1 MELDTPDNLPNM
13 KPCEYNNILTGL
25 IERVSGLRDRRPSA
39 GRWHTVMGIVTDAEE
54 MVTMLKSD
62 VVVKVSREIV
72 LDADEGIDYAVLGDK
87 FQSLVPVELTKATDN
102 ETEAMQRLNGV
113 VEGLAALLQKIAD
126 QLGRRHD
133 DEEYIKLY
141 DNELK
146 RYQRYWGHSTLR
158 DYKEFSEGD
167 CLGTPTMEE
176 LENYRAEKMMHLFD
190 TGIFSESVAHR
201 RSARRYPDEVIL
213 PVPDSTST
221 IAEKDVHKH
230 YFCLRKVCD
239 YDDGCL
245 VVNPIKAGI
254 YFFVHRKDKKA
265 KDRRNDFLKYMM
277 KIDLA
282 QQDMTAL
289 RVAEKNALPSELGS
303 AEALRYW
310 QRLLEKGFGEDN
322 FKLASETTR
331 KQAMY
336 IAESFAEKLGLRS
349 KWKLFQDFWGIN
361 GLAQEKWEMQQTGT
375 MPTRYKEIDEI
386 FKD

>member
-1 MELDTPDNLPNM
+1 M
-13 KPCEYNNILTGL
+13 KPQEYNNRLTGL
-25 IERVSGLRDRRPSA
+25 TERISGLKDRRPSA
-39 GRWHTVMGIVTDAEE
+39 GRWHTVMGIVADVEE
-54 MVTMLKSD
+54 MVTMLEGD

-72 LDADEGIDYAVLGDK
+72 LDADEGIDYAVLGDT
-87 FQSLVPVELTKATDN
+87 FLSLLPVELLKATAD
-102 ETEAMQRLNGV
+102 EAVAMQRLNEA
-113 VEGLAALLQKIAD
+113 VEELAALLQKIAD
-126 QLGRRHD
+126 LLDRRHD

-141 DNELK
+141 DDELK
-146 RYQRYWGHSTLR
+146 RYMRYWGNSTR
-158 DYKEFSEGD
+158 REYKEFSEGD
-167 CLGTPTMEE
+167 CLGMPTMEE
-176 LENYRAEKMMHLFD
+176 LENYRAEKMMHLFE
-190 TGIFSESVAHR
+190 TGIFGDSVAHK
-201 RSARRYPDEVIL
+201 RSARRYPDEVAL
-213 PVPDSTST
+213 PLPDSTSN

-239 YDDGCL
+239 YKDGCL
-245 VVNPIKAGI
+245 VVNPIKSGI

-289 RVAEKNALPSELGS
+289 RVAKENAMPRELGT
-303 AEALRYW
+303 AEAMCYW
-310 QRLLEKGFGEDN
+310 QRLLEKGFVEKD
-322 FKLASETTR
+322 FKLATKTTR

-349 KWKLFQDFWGIN
+349 KWKLFQEFWGIN

>member
-1 MELDTPDNLPNM
+1 M
-13 KPCEYNNILTGL
+13 
-25 IERVSGLRDRRPSA
+25 
-39 GRWHTVMGIVTDAEE
+39 
-54 MVTMLKSD
+54 
-62 VVVKVSREIV
+62 
-72 LDADEGIDYAVLGDK
+72 
-87 FQSLVPVELTKATDN
+87 
-102 ETEAMQRLNGV
+102 
-113 VEGLAALLQKIAD
+113 
-126 QLGRRHD
+126 
-133 DEEYIKLY
+133 
-141 DNELK
+141 
-146 RYQRYWGHSTLR
+146 
-158 DYKEFSEGD
+158 
-167 CLGTPTMEE
+167 
-176 LENYRAEKMMHLFD
+176 
-190 TGIFSESVAHR
+190 
-201 RSARRYPDEVIL
+201 
-213 PVPDSTST
+213 
-221 IAEKDVHKH
+221 
-230 YFCLRKVCD
+230 CD

-310 QRLLEKGFGEDN
+310 QRLLEKGFVEDN